1 MNRYGV
7 GLVCL
12 LAVGAWA
19 AQTAKAPEATQS
31 VTQGSVMVEGQRVDY
46 TATAG
51 TIVLTNQQGQPTG
64 SMFYVAYT
72 RDGVKNPGERP
83 VTFFYNGGPGSS
95 TIWLHMGAF
104 GPQRIVTTD
113 GTQTPPAPYKLVNN
127 DYSLLDVSDEVFIDM
142 MSTGYSR
149 IIGKD
154 QGGVGTGKDFYGIQ
168 PDVEAFAQFIE
179 KYISKNNRWNSPKY
193 LYGESYG
200 TVRSEVLANYLEQ
213 AEDINPNGVMLQ
225 SAYTGEGSFG
235 GDKEFETDLPT
246 MAAAAWYHH
255 KLANRPGQLAP
266 FLAGVEKFAMNQYAV
281 ALNAG
286 NTLSSADS
294 HAIAQKLHDYTGVST
309 AYLEAHHLRMGIG
322 EFRHQLLGDQGTTI
336 GELDARFTGPQMDP
350 NSPQAEYDPQSAA
363 ISAAYVAGFN
373 QYAHNVLKYGR
384 DLTYRPEA
392 YGIITG
398 WTQTVRNPMGRGQG
412 RMTPGDAL
420 AQALKFNPKLRVE
433 VDAGYFDLNLPYYG
447 MVYSVNHLALPQD
460 IQGHIQFKFYG
471 AGHMIYVNIP
481 ALKELH
487 DNTAA
492 FIKSTLGGE

>member
-179 KYISKNNRWNSPKY
+179 RYISANNRWNSPKY

-213 AEDINPNGVMLQ
+213 VEDIDPNGVMLQ
-225 SAYTGEGSFG
+225 SAYTGDGSFG
-235 GDKEFETDLPT
+235 GDRENLTDLPT
-246 MAAAAWYHH
+246 MAATAWYHH
-255 KLANRPGQLAP
+255 KLPNQPAQLAP
-266 FLAGVEKFAMNQYAV
+266 FLAQVETFAMGDYAV

-286 NTLSSADS
+286 NTLPPAQFES
-294 HAIAQKLHDYTGVST
+294 IAAKLHEYTGLNT
-309 AYLEAHHLRMGIG
+309 AYIQKMNLRIGIG
-322 EFRHQLLGDQGTTI
+322 DFRHELLGDQGLTT
-336 GELDARFTGPQMDP
+336 GELDSRFSGPQMDP
-350 NSPQAEYDPQSAA
+350 AGRSAEYDPQSAG

-392 YGIITG
+392 YDIVTG
-398 WTQTVRNPMGRGQG
+398 WNRTDANLLTHQG
-412 RMTPGDAL
+412 RSNPGEDL
-420 AQALKFNPKLRVE
+420 AQAMKFNPHLRVE

-447 MVYSVNHLALPQD
+447 MVYSVNHLPLPKD
-460 IQGHIQFKFYG
+460 I
-471 AGHMIYVNIP
+471 
-481 ALKELH
+481 
-487 DNTAA
+487 
-492 FIKSTLGGE
+492 